1 VRLEFQTARLDMPKQ
16 IFLYRPRT
24 GVFMQITM
32 YDTLVPTANRM
43 LGNLSN
49 FLDKA
54 EAFAAAK
61 KIDAAVL
68 LNSRLA
74 PDMFPLTRQVQIAC
88 DMAKGAA
95 ARLSG
100 TDIPKFED
108 NETTIAELKARV
120 AKTLAFVNGTD
131 AAKYTGSEDRD
142 VTLPTR
148 TGERRLK
155 GLNYL
160 RDYVLPNVYFHTTT
174 AYAILRHNG
183 VELGKNDFVGA

>member
-1 VRLEFQTARLDMPKQ
+1 
-16 IFLYRPRT
+16 
-24 GVFMQITM
+24 MQITM

-43 LGNLSN
+43 LGNLST

-61 KIDAAVL
+61 KIDATIL

-74 PDMFPLTRQVQIAC
+74 PDMFPLTRQVQIAA
-88 DMAKGAA
+88 DMVKGAA

-100 TDIPKFED
+100 TELPKFED

-120 AKTLAFVNGTD
+120 AKTLAFVNSVD
-131 AAKYTGSEDRD
+131 AAKFGGSEDRD
-142 VTLPTR
+142 VTLQAR
-148 TGERRLK
+148 TGDRHFK

-160 RDYVLPNVYFHTTT
+160 RDYVLPNVYFHTTA

-183 VELGKNDFVGA
+183 VELGKNDFIGNP

>member
-1 VRLEFQTARLDMPKQ
+1 
-16 IFLYRPRT
+16 
-24 GVFMQITM
+24 MQITM

-43 LGNLSN
+43 LGNLST

-61 KIDAAVL
+61 KIDATIL

-74 PDMFPLTRQVQIAC
+74 PDMFPLTRQVQIAA
-88 DMAKGAA
+88 DMVKGAA

-100 TDIPKFED
+100 TELPKFED
-108 NETTIAELKARV
+108 NETTIAELKARI
-120 AKTLAFVNGTD
+120 AKTLAFVNSVD
-131 AAKYTGSEDRD
+131 AAKFGGSEDRD
-142 VTLPTR
+142 VTLQAR
-148 TGERRLK
+148 TGDRHFK

-174 AYAILRHNG
+174 TYAILRHNG
-183 VELGKNDFVGA
+183 VELGKNDFMGA

>member
-1 VRLEFQTARLDMPKQ
+1 
-16 IFLYRPRT
+16 
-24 GVFMQITM
+24 MQITM

-43 LGNLSN
+43 LGNLSS

-61 KIDAAVL
+61 KIDATIL

-74 PDMFPLTRQVQIAC
+74 PDMFPLTRQVQIAA
-88 DMAKGAA
+88 DMVKGAA

-100 TDIPKFED
+100 TELPKFED
-108 NETTIAELKARV
+108 NETTIAELKARI
-120 AKTLAFVNGTD
+120 AKTLAFVNSVD
-131 AAKYTGSEDRD
+131 AAKFGGSEDRD
-142 VTLPTR
+142 VTLQAR
-148 TGERRLK
+148 TGDRHFK

-160 RDYVLPNVYFHTTT
+160 RDYVLPNVYFHTTA

-183 VELGKNDFVGA
+183 VELGKNDFIGA